1 MSSPNSPKLP
11 KKIQLLWNKE
21 ILAALLVTIVVWMAV
36 KKLLEN
42 NTPVEETYLN
52 AIARCEIEP
61 LVHELSEDRVDEIIN
76 AENNVWKRRLFIERA
91 LKRLL
96 WFKR

>member
-1 MSSPNSPKLP
+1 
-11 KKIQLLWNKE
+11 
-21 ILAALLVTIVVWMAV
+21 MAV

-76 AENNVWKRRLFIERA
+76 AENNV
-91 LKRLL
+91 
-96 WFKR
+96 